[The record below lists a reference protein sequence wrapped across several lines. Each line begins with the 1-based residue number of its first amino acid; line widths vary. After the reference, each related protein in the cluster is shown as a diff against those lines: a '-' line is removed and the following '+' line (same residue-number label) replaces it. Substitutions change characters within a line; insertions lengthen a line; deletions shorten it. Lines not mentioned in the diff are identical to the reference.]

1 MFGSQQAII
10 NFSLFSFLPVIII
23 LFYVYKRDRFPEPP
37 RTVFITLICITLSII
52 IAIFAA
58 YALKRYKI
66 RFKTAFMQWLLLAYM
81 LPEFLFVLPM
91 FAIYQSIGIY
101 DTYIGM
107 ALIYQVHV
115 LPFSIWMLR
124 SFLEEIPKEIDDAA
138 YLDGCNP
145 FLAIYKIYL
154 PLIIPGIVA
163 TAILNGIWVWNE
175 LAIALGL
182 AFFDAQPITVGV
194 ASFRG
199 YASINWGGMTG
210 SAIESMIPMIL
221 FVTFAHKQIGK
232 GLTLGSVKGL
242 NMIALNNPK
251 FLLNNKTFPTIYGRN
266 LLHELNI
273 IIPNETL
280 IVTME
285 DLWDNFSSFF
295 SKNVQVHLVNNLD
308 INSLDNDF
316 DKIKNFNAVVGIGGG
331 QALDNAKFFSW
342 KSNKK
347 LFQVPTSM
355 SVNAAFG
362 HRFAS
367 RIDGKIN
374 YIGRT
379 VPEAIYVDYDI
390 IK

>member
-1 MFGSQQAII
+1 MNKLYKYKHLVTAYIVSFVAIGVTI
-10 NFSLFSFLPVIII
+10 IPITWLFLLSIKSKGETFTKPPKFLFNPTAQNYIDLWDND
-23 LFYVYKRDRFPEPP
+23 LFKDTFFNS
-37 RTVFITLICITLSII
+37 VFITLISITLSII

-91 FAIYQSIGIY
+91 FAIYQYIGIY

-145 FLAIYKIYL
+145 FQAIYKIYL

-182 AFFDAQPITVGV
+182 TFFDAQPITVGV

-210 SAIESMIPMIL
+210 SAIISMIPMIL
-221 FVTFAHKQIGK
+221 FAAFAQKHIVK
-232 GLTLGSVKGL
+232 GLTLGSVKG
-242 NMIALNNPK
+242 
-251 FLLNNKTFPTIYGRN
+251 
-266 LLHELNI
+266 
-273 IIPNETL
+273 
-280 IVTME
+280 
-285 DLWDNFSSFF
+285 
-295 SKNVQVHLVNNLD
+295 
-308 INSLDNDF
+308 
-316 DKIKNFNAVVGIGGG
+316 
-331 QALDNAKFFSW
+331 
-342 KSNKK
+342 
-347 LFQVPTSM
+347 
-355 SVNAAFG
+355 
-362 HRFAS
+362 
-367 RIDGKIN
+367 
-374 YIGRT
+374 
-379 VPEAIYVDYDI
+379 
-390 IK
+390 

>member
-1 MFGSQQAII
+1 MNKLSKYKHLITAYIVSFIAIAVTI
-10 NFSLFSFLPVIII
+10 LPITWLFLLSIKTKGETFTKPPKLLFNPTAQNYIDLWDNDLFKDTFVNSF
-23 LFYVYKRDRFPEPP
+23 
-37 RTVFITLICITLSII
+37 FITLISITLSII

-58 YALKRYKI
+58 YALKRYQI

-145 FLAIYKIYL
+145 FQAIYKIYL

-182 AFFDAQPITVGV
+182 TFFDAQPITVGV

-210 SAIESMIPMIL
+210 SAIVSMIPMIL
-221 FVTFAHKQIGK
+221 FVTFAQKHIVK
-232 GLTLGSVKGL
+232 GLTLGSVKG
-242 NMIALNNPK
+242 
-251 FLLNNKTFPTIYGRN
+251 
-266 LLHELNI
+266 
-273 IIPNETL
+273 
-280 IVTME
+280 
-285 DLWDNFSSFF
+285 
-295 SKNVQVHLVNNLD
+295 
-308 INSLDNDF
+308 
-316 DKIKNFNAVVGIGGG
+316 
-331 QALDNAKFFSW
+331 
-342 KSNKK
+342 
-347 LFQVPTSM
+347 
-355 SVNAAFG
+355 
-362 HRFAS
+362 
-367 RIDGKIN
+367 
-374 YIGRT
+374 
-379 VPEAIYVDYDI
+379 
-390 IK
+390 

>member
-1 MFGSQQAII
+1 MKKLSKYKHLITAYIVSFVAIGVTI
-10 NFSLFSFLPVIII
+10 IPITWLFLLSIKSKGETFTKPPKL
-23 LFYVYKRDRFPEPP
+23 LFNPTAQNYIDLWDNDLFKDTFFNS
-37 RTVFITLICITLSII
+37 VFITLISITLSII

-145 FLAIYKIYL
+145 FQAIYKIYL

-182 AFFDAQPITVGV
+182 TFFDAQPITVGV

-210 SAIESMIPMIL
+210 SAIISMIPMIL
-221 FVTFAHKQIGK
+221 FVTFAQKHIVK
-232 GLTLGSVKGL
+232 GLTLGSVKG
-242 NMIALNNPK
+242 
-251 FLLNNKTFPTIYGRN
+251 
-266 LLHELNI
+266 
-273 IIPNETL
+273 
-280 IVTME
+280 
-285 DLWDNFSSFF
+285 
-295 SKNVQVHLVNNLD
+295 
-308 INSLDNDF
+308 
-316 DKIKNFNAVVGIGGG
+316 
-331 QALDNAKFFSW
+331 
-342 KSNKK
+342 
-347 LFQVPTSM
+347 
-355 SVNAAFG
+355 
-362 HRFAS
+362 
-367 RIDGKIN
+367 
-374 YIGRT
+374 
-379 VPEAIYVDYDI
+379 
-390 IK
+390 

>member
-1 MFGSQQAII
+1 LITAYIVSFIAIAVTI
-10 NFSLFSFLPVIII
+10 LPITWLFLLSIKTKGETFTKPPKL
-23 LFYVYKRDRFPEPP
+23 LFNPTAQNYIDLWDNDLFKDTFFNS
-37 RTVFITLICITLSII
+37 VFITLISITLSII

-145 FLAIYKIYL
+145 FQAIYKIYL

-182 AFFDAQPITVGV
+182 TFFDAQPITVGV

-210 SAIESMIPMIL
+210 SAIISMIPMIL
-221 FVTFAHKQIGK
+221 FAAFAQKHIVK
-232 GLTLGSVKGL
+232 GLTLGSVKG
-242 NMIALNNPK
+242 
-251 FLLNNKTFPTIYGRN
+251 
-266 LLHELNI
+266 
-273 IIPNETL
+273 
-280 IVTME
+280 
-285 DLWDNFSSFF
+285 
-295 SKNVQVHLVNNLD
+295 
-308 INSLDNDF
+308 
-316 DKIKNFNAVVGIGGG
+316 
-331 QALDNAKFFSW
+331 
-342 KSNKK
+342 
-347 LFQVPTSM
+347 
-355 SVNAAFG
+355 
-362 HRFAS
+362 
-367 RIDGKIN
+367 
-374 YIGRT
+374 
-379 VPEAIYVDYDI
+379 
-390 IK
+390 

>member
-1 MFGSQQAII
+1 MKKLSKYKHLITAYIVSFIAIAVTI
-10 NFSLFSFLPVIII
+10 LPITWLFLLSIKSKGETFTKPPKWVFDPTIQNYIDLWDNDLFKDTFVNSF
-23 LFYVYKRDRFPEPP
+23 
-37 RTVFITLICITLSII
+37 FITLISITLSII

-58 YALKRYKI
+58 YALKRYQI

-145 FLAIYKIYL
+145 FQAIYKIYL

-182 AFFDAQPITVGV
+182 TFFDAQPITVGV

-210 SAIESMIPMIL
+210 SAIISMIPMIL
-221 FVTFAHKQIGK
+221 FAAFAQKHIVK
-232 GLTLGSVKGL
+232 GLTLGSVSYTHL
-242 NMIALNNPK
+242 TL
-251 FLLNNKTFPTIYGRN
+251 PTIC
-266 LLHELNI
+266 
-273 IIPNETL
+273 
-280 IVTME
+280 
-285 DLWDNFSSFF
+285 
-295 SKNVQVHLVNNLD
+295 
-308 INSLDNDF
+308 
-316 DKIKNFNAVVGIGGG
+316 
-331 QALDNAKFFSW
+331 
-342 KSNKK
+342 
-347 LFQVPTSM
+347 
-355 SVNAAFG
+355 SV
-362 HRFAS
+362 
-367 RIDGKIN
+367 
-374 YIGRT
+374 
-379 VPEAIYVDYDI
+379 
-390 IK
+390 

>member
-1 MFGSQQAII
+1 MKKLSKYKHLITAYIVSFIAIAVTI
-10 NFSLFSFLPVIII
+10 LPITWLFLLSIKSKGETFTKPPKWVFDPTIQNYIDLWDNDLFKDTFVNSF
-23 LFYVYKRDRFPEPP
+23 
-37 RTVFITLICITLSII
+37 FITLISITLSII

-58 YALKRYKI
+58 YALKRYQI

-145 FLAIYKIYL
+145 FQAIYKIYL

-182 AFFDAQPITVGV
+182 TFFDAQPITVGV

-199 YASINWGGMTG
+199 YASINWGGKTG
-210 SAIESMIPMIL
+210 SALISMIPMIL
-221 FVTFAHKQIGK
+221 FAAFAQKHIVK
-232 GLTLGSVKGL
+232 GLTLGSVKG
-242 NMIALNNPK
+242 
-251 FLLNNKTFPTIYGRN
+251 
-266 LLHELNI
+266 
-273 IIPNETL
+273 
-280 IVTME
+280 
-285 DLWDNFSSFF
+285 
-295 SKNVQVHLVNNLD
+295 
-308 INSLDNDF
+308 
-316 DKIKNFNAVVGIGGG
+316 
-331 QALDNAKFFSW
+331 
-342 KSNKK
+342 
-347 LFQVPTSM
+347 
-355 SVNAAFG
+355 
-362 HRFAS
+362 
-367 RIDGKIN
+367 
-374 YIGRT
+374 
-379 VPEAIYVDYDI
+379 
-390 IK
+390 

>member
-1 MFGSQQAII
+1 MKKLSKYKHLITAYIVSFIAIAVTI
-10 NFSLFSFLPVIII
+10 LPITWLFLLSIKSKGETFTKPPKWVFDPTIQNYIDLWDNDLFKDTFVNSF
-23 LFYVYKRDRFPEPP
+23 
-37 RTVFITLICITLSII
+37 FITLISITLSII

-58 YALKRYKI
+58 YALKRYQI

-145 FLAIYKIYL
+145 FQAIYKIYL

-182 AFFDAQPITVGV
+182 TFFDAQPITVGV

-210 SAIESMIPMIL
+210 SAIISMIPMIL
-221 FVTFAHKQIGK
+221 FVTFAQKHIVK
-232 GLTLGSVKGL
+232 GLTLGSVKG
-242 NMIALNNPK
+242 
-251 FLLNNKTFPTIYGRN
+251 
-266 LLHELNI
+266 
-273 IIPNETL
+273 
-280 IVTME
+280 
-285 DLWDNFSSFF
+285 
-295 SKNVQVHLVNNLD
+295 
-308 INSLDNDF
+308 
-316 DKIKNFNAVVGIGGG
+316 
-331 QALDNAKFFSW
+331 
-342 KSNKK
+342 
-347 LFQVPTSM
+347 
-355 SVNAAFG
+355 
-362 HRFAS
+362 
-367 RIDGKIN
+367 
-374 YIGRT
+374 
-379 VPEAIYVDYDI
+379 
-390 IK
+390 

>member
-1 MFGSQQAII
+1 MKKLSRYKHLITAYIVSFIAIAVTI
-10 NFSLFSFLPVIII
+10 LPITWLFLLSIKSKGETFTKPPKWVFDPTIQNYIDLWDNDLFKDTFVNSF
-23 LFYVYKRDRFPEPP
+23 
-37 RTVFITLICITLSII
+37 FITLISITLSII

-58 YALKRYKI
+58 YALKRYQI

-145 FLAIYKIYL
+145 FQAIYKIYL

-182 AFFDAQPITVGV
+182 TFFDAQPITVGV

-210 SAIESMIPMIL
+210 SAIISMIPMIL
-221 FVTFAHKQIGK
+221 FVTFAQKHIVK
-232 GLTLGSVKGL
+232 GLTLGSVKG
-242 NMIALNNPK
+242 
-251 FLLNNKTFPTIYGRN
+251 
-266 LLHELNI
+266 
-273 IIPNETL
+273 
-280 IVTME
+280 
-285 DLWDNFSSFF
+285 
-295 SKNVQVHLVNNLD
+295 
-308 INSLDNDF
+308 
-316 DKIKNFNAVVGIGGG
+316 
-331 QALDNAKFFSW
+331 
-342 KSNKK
+342 
-347 LFQVPTSM
+347 
-355 SVNAAFG
+355 
-362 HRFAS
+362 
-367 RIDGKIN
+367 
-374 YIGRT
+374 
-379 VPEAIYVDYDI
+379 
-390 IK
+390 